1 MSESQVIGT
10 EELIAKLEKAG
21 VNVAR
26 AVERR
31 ALRRAA
37 KIVQMEAKRLV
48 PKDSGALRRS
58 IKVRSGR
65 RSRVSQSIRVVSML
79 PYAKA
84 LEVGRRDRNKTDAQ
98 PYLFPALERKSDEVM
113 REFREAIRDEIAM
126 L

>member
-79 PYAKA
+79 PYVKA